1 MCRNDSFR
9 LNNASKRLVTEL
21 PHTPSWTAYMKCPPP
36 VFAARQEPLEAHAVN
51 YTIIKAYQVIQSPR
65 FGRTSTT
72 AITAGAAV

>member
-1 MCRNDSFR
+1 
-9 LNNASKRLVTEL
+9 
-21 PHTPSWTAYMKCPPP
+21 MKCPPP